1 MGVTMI
7 PRHRSYAFF
16 AFSSFVAL
24 VAACSSKDTTGPGSG
39 GTAVNIVKV
48 SGDSQSVPYAAPVT
62 QPLVVKLTDASG
74 NPVNGAPTAWVLLL
88 DGAAMTEEIT
98 TSGSNGET
106 QISPTM
112 GGVPGAYS
120 IIAAINGQSVTFTG
134 ISNVTLAPGLQTL
147 AGGLFAS
154 CGIATNGAA
163 FCWGSN
169 IVGQLGAGPTGPHV
183 GPMPVAGGLT
193 FTQVSL
199 GSFATCA
206 VATGGALYCWG
217 DPTNS
222 VFGNGTAPGGGL
234 VTTPIAAGNGRKFTE
249 VHVGMGHS
257 CGMSSGAVYCWG
269 HNAQGQLGTGDTV
282 HHWAP
287 VPVSLPSGVT
297 FSSVAVGDVGFNCA
311 LTPAG
316 AAYCWGYNGTGGL
329 GTGSSS
335 PAYST
340 DPLLVTGGHVFT
352 ALAAAFDGI
361 CGLTAA
367 GTVYCWGSGVNGNGS
382 VGNEYAPTAIS
393 QGSAQFTQIS
403 ASAQHACGLT
413 AAGAAYCWGDNYEGD
428 LGSGSLT
435 KPAGAVAVT
444 GGHVFSTIIAAGLS
458 TCGYTT
464 SKVMYCWGSNAARQ
478 LGLDASADTMY
489 LAPVAVPGMTGH

>member
-1 MGVTMI
+1 MKT
-7 PRHRSYAFF
+7 RTRSYVFF
-16 AFSSFVAL
+16 AAVVLA
-24 VAACSSKDTTGPGSG
+24 AACSSKDTTGPGTPG
-39 GTAVNIVKV
+39 NAVNIVKV
-48 SGDSQSVPYAAPVT
+48 SGDSQSVPYAAALP
-62 QPLVVKLTDASG
+62 QPLVVKLTDAAG
-74 NPVNGAPTAWVLLL
+74 APVNGAPTAWVLLL

-112 GGVPGAYS
+112 DGVPGAYS

-134 ISNVTLAPGLQTL
+134 ISNVTLAPGLQTM
-147 AGGLFAS
+147 AGGLFAN

-169 IVGQLGAGPTGPHV
+169 ITGQLGAPPTGPHV

-206 VATGGALYCWG
+206 VATSGALYCWG

-222 VFGNGTAPGGGL
+222 VFGNGTAPGGSVVL
-234 VTTPIAAGNGRKFTE
+234 TPIAAGSGRKFTE
-249 VHVGMGHS
+249 VSVGMGQS

-269 HNAQGQLGTGDTV
+269 HNSKGELGTGDTV
-282 HHWAP
+282 HHWSP
-287 VPVSLPSGVT
+287 VASEVPSGVT
-297 FSSVAVGDVGFNCA
+297 FTSVVVASVGVSCA
-311 LTPAG
+311 LSTTG
-316 AAYCWGYNGTGGL
+316 AAYCWGYNGTGAL

-340 DPLLVTGGHVFT
+340 DPLLVTGGHTFT
-352 ALAAAFDGI
+352 ALAAAYDGI
-361 CGLTAA
+361 CGLTSA
-367 GTVYCWGSGVNGNGS
+367 GAVFCWGSGVNGNGS
-382 VGNEYAPTAIS
+382 AGSEYAPTAIS
-393 QGSAQFTQIS
+393 QGSVQFTQIS
-403 ASAQHACGLT
+403 ASAQHACALT

-428 LGSGSLT
+428 LGTGSLT
-435 KPAGAVAVT
+435 RPAGAVAVT

-464 SKVMYCWGSNAARQ
+464 SKVMLCWGSNSSRQ

-489 LAPVAVPGMTGH
+489 LAPVPVPGMAGH